1 MLRLRTLPRGPRLPD
16 TWTPGPPAAPVSA
29 PEFLPRTRRSRGL
42 RCYVPINTQFPPCI
56 YVQCISGRACLN
68 QHGAM
73 RANFLRVDVVR
84 VYLGMRTRTRARCK
98 SADGDNSEK
107 EREKE
112 EERMER
118 ERERESLDALFQ
130 CESRLVG
137 LERTRERRII
147 G

>member
-1 MLRLRTLPRGPRLPD
+1 MYSVFQGAR
-16 TWTPGPPAAPVSA
+16 VS
-29 PEFLPRTRRSRGL
+29 TS
-42 RCYVPINTQFPPCI
+42 T
-56 YVQCISGRACLN
+56 VQCDLLPI
-68 QHGAM
+68 
-73 RANFLRVDVVR
+73 FLRVDVVR

-118 ERERESLDALFQ
+118 ERKRESLDALFQ